1 MRTSTVVRAIG
12 LARTFG
18 GLSAYVWPDAF
29 AKYGQLPGGGGN
41 TDARYVA
48 RLFGARDIVVGLAT
62 VAGPAQR
69 TGLWMGVAF
78 DAFDTTSNLLAGR
91 EGKQAQWVG
100 AASTLTAGFTAFGV
114 LVGRLWAAEDAASV
128 DTLSR

>member
-29 AKYGQLPGGGGN
+29 ATYGQIPGGGGN

-69 TGLWMGVAF
+69 AGLWMGVAF

-91 EGKQAQWVG
+91 EGKQARWVG
-100 AASTLTAGFTAFGV
+100 AASTLTAGFTALGV
-114 LVGRLWAAEDAASV
+114 LAGRRWAAEDAASV

>member
-1 MRTSTVVRAIG
+1 MHTSTLVRAIG
-12 LARTFG
+12 IARTFG

-29 AKYGQLPGGGGN
+29 AKYGQIPDAGGS
-41 TDARYVA
+41 TDARYIA

-91 EGKQAQWVG
+91 EGKEARWVG
-100 AASTLTAGFTAFGV
+100 AASVLTAGFTAFGV
-114 LVGRLWAAEDAASV
+114 AVGRRWAAEDASSV
-128 DTLSR
+128 AKLSR